1 LKSVKQSS
9 TGCRI
14 RPNRRKAQLK
24 VKFSLCTQWRH
35 VGGREV

>member
-9 TGCRI
+9 IGCRI
-14 RPNRRKAQLK
+14 RPNRMKVQLK
-24 VKFSLCTQWRH
+24 VKLSLFTQWRH